1 MSDVKLPKMQHPVVP
16 TDGPR
21 TFQSAALRADHELS
35 VAREAANCGDY
46 GPMQALPMGTF
57 DMANGDN
64 RGNGGGTFSP
74 DDIMLNYN
82 SKRPSGGNR

>member
-21 TFQSAALRADHELS
+21 TFQSAAIRAEHDLM
-35 VAREAANCGDY
+35 VARAAADCGNYD
-46 GPMQALPMGTF
+46 PMQALPMGTF
-57 DMANGDN
+57 EMADGDN

-74 DDIMLNYN
+74 EDIMRSYN
-82 SKRPSGGNR
+82 SKG